1 MQRIRASA
9 ALAASA
15 TLLAA
20 LAGCGRGETPPPR
33 LAQAGGPGSAPHAT
47 AALPATPAPPAA
59 AVAAARAADAQAAVD
74 GNVHRLGASRGT
86 SVFDPD
92 ALIAAQVKAALVTRP
107 EVGAPAQ
114 VDVSSRDGAV
124 TLRGRVPDPQARERA
139 TEIARSIRNV
149 KEVDNQ
155 LTVG

>member
-1 MQRIRASA
+1 MQRTRACA

-15 TLLAA
+15 ALLAT

-33 LAQAGGPGSAPHAT
+33 LARAGGAGSAPHAA
-47 AALPATPAPPAA
+47 AALPATPAPAA
-59 AVAAARAADAQAAVD
+59 AAAAGASDRQAAID

-92 ALIAAQVKAALVTRP
+92 ALIAEEVKAALVTRP
-107 EVGAPAQ
+107 EVGTPAE
-114 VDVSSRDGAV
+114 VVVSSRDGAV

-139 TEIARSIRNV
+139 TEIARRIRNV
-149 KEVDNQ
+149 RDVDNQ

>member
-1 MQRIRASA
+1 MQRIGASA

-15 TLLAA
+15 TLLVA
-20 LAGCGRGETPPPR
+20 LTGCGRGDTPPPR
-33 LAQAGGPGSAPHAT
+33 LAEAGRPVSAPPAA
-47 AALPATPAPPAA
+47 AALPAPPAPPAA
-59 AVAAARAADAQAAVD
+59 AAAAARAGDRQAAID

-92 ALIAAQVKAALVTRP
+92 ALIAEEVKAAIVTRP

-114 VDVSSRDGAV
+114 VVVSSRDGAV

-139 TEIARSIRNV
+139 TEIARRIRNV
-149 KEVDNQ
+149 KDVDNQ